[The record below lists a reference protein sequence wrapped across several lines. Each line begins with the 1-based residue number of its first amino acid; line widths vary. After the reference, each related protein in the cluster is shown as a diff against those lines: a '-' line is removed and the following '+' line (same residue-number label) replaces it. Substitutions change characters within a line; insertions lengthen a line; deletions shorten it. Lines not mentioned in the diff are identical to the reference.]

1 MNKRELSAY
10 IKDYI
15 YYYMLG
21 YSLKRQGKLY
31 DNITKFITE
40 ITENQQDY
48 DYIHFCFELTRE
60 ILESDF
66 ISSKLSSLVIF
77 QRQAYIFVILRDK
90 LNTSMELWTKEQ
102 NKKNETSEID
112 NKYNILLSDM
122 LDKNKRVDISRFI

>member
-1 MNKRELSAY
+1 M
-10 IKDYI
+10 
-15 YYYMLG
+15 
-21 YSLKRQGKLY
+21 
-31 DNITKFITE
+31 
-40 ITENQQDY
+40 
-48 DYIHFCFELTRE
+48 TRE

>member
-1 MNKRELSAY
+1 MNKRELSTY

-21 YSLKRQGKLY
+21 YGLKRQGKLY

-40 ITENQQDY
+40 ITGNQQDY
-48 DYIHFCFELTRE
+48 DYIRFCFELTRE

-102 NKKNETSEID
+102 NKKNETSAID

>member
-15 YYYMLG
+15 YHYMLG
-21 YSLKRQGKLY
+21 YGLKRQGKLY

-40 ITENQQDY
+40 ITAETNDY
-48 DYIHFCFELTRE
+48 DYIRFCFELSKE

-66 ISSKLSSLVIF
+66 VSTKLSSLIIF
-77 QRQAYIFVILRDK
+77 QRQAYIFVIIRDK
-90 LNTSMELWTKEQ
+90 LKTSMELWTKEQ
-102 NKKNETSEID
+102 NKKNETSIID
-112 NKYNILLSDM
+112 DKYNILLTDM

>member
-1 MNKRELSAY
+1 MNKRELSVY

-21 YSLKRQGKLY
+21 YGLKRQGKLY

-48 DYIHFCFELTRE
+48 DYIRFCFELTRE

-102 NKKNETSEID
+102 NKKNETSAID